1 MVKIALRGLRAHTWR
16 MVITFVAVAAGVA
29 FIGGVLVL
37 TDTMNR
43 TFDDLFADVYRG
55 TDAVVRSSE
64 TLDSDFGFELRG
76 MVDESVLDQVRQA
89 DGLAAAEG
97 SVDGFA
103 RVIDR
108 DGEPVGNPATG
119 APTLGGTWVDVDE
132 LNPFDIVDGEAPRA
146 DGEIVL
152 DRGTIEST
160 DYELGDTVAV
170 QTQVG
175 VEEFELVGVARF
187 GTADSPGGATYVLWG
202 LDDAQ
207 RLMGEPGRFT
217 SIGAVA
223 EDGVSQDDLV
233 ASIADQLDDGTTE
246 VVSGAEITEETQS
259 AIGEQL
265 GFITIFFLVFALIAV
280 FVGAF
285 VIYNSFA
292 IVVAQRT
299 REMALL
305 RAIGA
310 RRRQVRRA
318 VVVEAAVVGLVGSAI
333 GFVVG
338 LGLAALLGAVLQ
350 LPEGALAIL
359 PSSVVVAI
367 ATGLIVTVI
376 SSLVPAWRASRVPP
390 LAAMRDVA
398 VDTSGRTPVRFL
410 VGLGIVTL
418 GVAAVLVGAFGSRP
432 ATVGIGVLAVFLG
445 VLVASPGLAR
455 PVSRVLGAPLAR
467 LRGVTGTLARENAG
481 RNPKRTSAT
490 AQALMIGVGL
500 VTFMLVIN
508 TSIRASLDKALE
520 EGFVGDFVVDSGTFG
535 MIGLPSSV
543 AEEIAELPEVA
554 VSAPVRF
561 APAEVA
567 GEEHAVTGTV
577 EGAFEVLDLDMVD
590 GRASLAPDDVV
601 INEDVAE
608 DTGLGVG
615 DQVEIDFL
623 DDARDERERTATV
636 SGVYTTGPAT
646 DLGGYVVGVEVF
658 QAALPTST
666 DFQVFVQLQ
675 DGVSVAEAEPAL
687 ERIVDPLPSA
697 EVQSVEEY
705 KDEIGGQL
713 DFLLRLIGGLLALAI
728 GIAFLG
734 IVNTISLS
742 IIERT
747 RELGLLR
754 AVGMRRRQ
762 LRAAIRWES
771 AIISLFGTL
780 LGVAVGLLGGW
791 GIVRALR
798 DEGFEVFAVPL
809 LWLVVISVIA
819 GLLGLAAAL
828 IPAWRAGR
836 MSVLEAIATE

>member
-1 MVKIALRGLRAHTWR
+1 

-103 RVIDR
+103 RVIDQE
-108 DGEPVGNPATG
+108 GEPVGNPATG
-119 APTLGGTWVDVDE
+119 APTLGGTWTDVDE
-132 LNPFDIVDGEAPRA
+132 LNPFDITDGRAPRA

-152 DRGTIEST
+152 DRGTVEAT
-160 DYELGDTVAV
+160 DYALGDSLPV

-187 GTADSPGGATYVLWG
+187 GTADSPGGATYVLWATG
-202 LDDAQ
+202 DAQ
-207 RLMGEPGRFT
+207 RLMGEPGKFS

-223 EDGVSQDDLV
+223 EDGVSQDELV
-233 ASIADQLDDGTTE
+233 ASITEHLDEGTE
-246 VVSGAEITEETQS
+246 VVSGVEITEETQS
-259 AIGEQL
+259 AIRDQL

-292 IVVAQRT
+292 IIVAQRT

-318 VVVEAAVVGLVGSAI
+318 VVVEAAVVGLLGSAI

-367 ATGLIVTVI
+367 ATGLIVTVT

-410 VGLGIVTL
+410 LGLGTVAL
-418 GVAAVLVGAFGSRP
+418 GVAAVLAGAFGSRP

-467 LRGVTGTLARENAG
+467 LRGVAGTLARENAG

-500 VTFMLVIN
+500 VTFILIIN
-508 TSIRASLDKALE
+508 TSIRASLDEALE

-543 AEEIAELPEVA
+543 AEDIAELPEVA
-554 VSAPVRF
+554 VSAPMRF

-567 GEEHAVTGTV
+567 GEERGVTGTV
-577 EGAFEVLDLDMVD
+577 EGAFEVLDLDIID
-590 GRASLAPDDVV
+590 GRASLAPDEVV
-601 INEDVAE
+601 INEDEAE
-608 DTGLGVG
+608 ETGLGVG
-615 DQVEIDFL
+615 DRVEIDFL
-623 DDARDERERTATV
+623 DDARDEDERTATV
-636 SGVYTTGPAT
+636 SGVYSTGPAT
-646 DLGGYVVGVEVF
+646 DLGAFVVGVEVF

-666 DFQVFVQLQ
+666 DFQVFVQLE
-675 DGVSVAEAEPAL
+675 DGVSVAEAEPAI
-687 ERIVDPLPSA
+687 EQIVDPLPSA
-697 EVQSVEEY
+697 DVQSVEEY
-705 KDEIGGQL
+705 KDEIGSQL
-713 DFLLRLIGGLLALAI
+713 NFLLGLIGGLLFLAI

-762 LRAAIRWES
+762 VRSAIRWES
-771 AIISLFGTL
+771 AIISLFGTG
-780 LGVAVGLLGGW
+780 LGLAVGLIGGW

-798 DEGFEVFAVPL
+798 DEGFEVFAVPV
-809 LWLVVISVIA
+809 LWLAVISVVA
-819 GLLGLAAAL
+819 GLLGLAAAV
-828 IPAWRAGR
+828 IPAWRASR
-836 MSVLEAIATE
+836 MNVLDAIGTE

>member
-1 MVKIALRGLRAHTWR
+1 MVRIALRGLRAHTWR

-103 RVIDR
+103 RVIDQE
-108 DGEPVGNPATG
+108 GEPVGNPATG
-119 APTLGGTWVDVDE
+119 APTLGGTWTDVDE
-132 LNPFDIVDGEAPRA
+132 LNPFDITDGRAPRA

-152 DRGTIEST
+152 DRGTVEAT
-160 DYELGDTVAV
+160 DYALGDSLPV

-202 LDDAQ
+202 TGDAQ
-207 RLMGEPGRFT
+207 RLMGEPGKFS

-223 EDGVSQDDLV
+223 EDGVSQDELV
-233 ASIADQLDDGTTE
+233 ASITEHLDEGTE
-246 VVSGAEITEETQS
+246 VVSGVEITEETQS
-259 AIGEQL
+259 AIRDQL

-292 IVVAQRT
+292 IIVAQRT

-318 VVVEAAVVGLVGSAI
+318 VVVEAAVVGLLGSAI

-359 PSSVVVAI
+359 PSSLVVAI
-367 ATGLIVTVI
+367 ATGLIVTVT

-410 VGLGIVTL
+410 LGLGTVAL
-418 GVAAVLVGAFGSRP
+418 GVAAVLAGAFGSRP

-467 LRGVTGTLARENAG
+467 LRGVAGTLARENAG

-500 VTFMLVIN
+500 VTFILIIN
-508 TSIRASLDKALE
+508 TSIRASLDEALE

-543 AEEIAELPEVA
+543 AEDIAELPEVA
-554 VSAPVRF
+554 VSAPMRF

-567 GEEHAVTGTV
+567 GEERGVTGTV
-577 EGAFEVLDLDMVD
+577 EGAFEVLDLDIID
-590 GRASLAPDDVV
+590 GRASLAPDEVV
-601 INEDVAE
+601 INEDEAE
-608 DTGLGVG
+608 ETGLGVG
-615 DQVEIDFL
+615 DRVEIDFL
-623 DDARDERERTATV
+623 DDARDEDERTATV
-636 SGVYTTGPAT
+636 SGVYSTGPAT
-646 DLGGYVVGVEVF
+646 DLGAFVVGVEVF

-666 DFQVFVQLQ
+666 DFQVFVQLE
-675 DGVSVAEAEPAL
+675 DGVSVAEAEPAI
-687 ERIVDPLPSA
+687 EQIVDPLPSA
-697 EVQSVEEY
+697 DVQSVEEY
-705 KDEIGGQL
+705 KDEIGSQL
-713 DFLLRLIGGLLALAI
+713 NFLLGLIGGLLFLAI

-762 LRAAIRWES
+762 VRSAIRWES
-771 AIISLFGTL
+771 AIISLFGTG
-780 LGVAVGLLGGW
+780 LGLAVGLIGGW

-798 DEGFEVFAVPL
+798 DEGFEVFAVPV
-809 LWLVVISVIA
+809 LWLAVISVVA
-819 GLLGLAAAL
+819 GLLGLAAAV
-828 IPAWRAGR
+828 IPAWRASR
-836 MSVLEAIATE
+836 MNVLDAIGTE

>member
-1 MVKIALRGLRAHTWR
+1 

-103 RVIDR
+103 RVIDQE
-108 DGEPVGNPATG
+108 GEPVGNPATG
-119 APTLGGTWVDVDE
+119 APTLGGTWTDVDE
-132 LNPFDIVDGEAPRA
+132 LNPFDITDGRAPRA

-152 DRGTIEST
+152 DRGTVEAT
-160 DYELGDTVAV
+160 DYALGDSLPV

-202 LDDAQ
+202 TGDAQ
-207 RLMGEPGRFT
+207 RLMGEPGKFS

-223 EDGVSQDDLV
+223 EDGVSQDELV
-233 ASIADQLDDGTTE
+233 ASITEHLDEGTE
-246 VVSGAEITEETQS
+246 VVSGVEITEETQS
-259 AIGEQL
+259 AIRDQL

-292 IVVAQRT
+292 IIVAQRT

-318 VVVEAAVVGLVGSAI
+318 VVVEAAVVGLLGSAI

-367 ATGLIVTVI
+367 ATGLIVTVT

-410 VGLGIVTL
+410 LGLGTVAL
-418 GVAAVLVGAFGSRP
+418 GVAAVLAGAFGSRP

-467 LRGVTGTLARENAG
+467 LRGVAGTLARENAG

-500 VTFMLVIN
+500 VTFILIIN
-508 TSIRASLDKALE
+508 TSIRASLDEALE

-543 AEEIAELPEVA
+543 AEDIAELPEVA
-554 VSAPVRF
+554 VSAPMRF

-567 GEEHAVTGTV
+567 GEERGVTGTV
-577 EGAFEVLDLDMVD
+577 EGAFEVLDLDIID
-590 GRASLAPDDVV
+590 GRASLAPDEVV
-601 INEDVAE
+601 INEDEAE
-608 DTGLGVG
+608 ETGLGVG
-615 DQVEIDFL
+615 DRVEIDFL
-623 DDARDERERTATV
+623 DDARDEDERTVTV
-636 SGVYTTGPAT
+636 SGVYSTGPAT
-646 DLGGYVVGVEVF
+646 DLGAFVVGVEVF

-666 DFQVFVQLQ
+666 DFQVFVQLE
-675 DGVSVAEAEPAL
+675 DGVSVAEAEPAI
-687 ERIVDPLPSA
+687 EQIVDPLPSA
-697 EVQSVEEY
+697 DVQSVEEY
-705 KDEIGGQL
+705 KDEIGSQL
-713 DFLLRLIGGLLALAI
+713 NFLLGLIGGLLFLAI

-762 LRAAIRWES
+762 VRSAIRWES
-771 AIISLFGTL
+771 AIISLFGTG
-780 LGVAVGLLGGW
+780 LGLAVGLIGGW

-798 DEGFEVFAVPL
+798 DEGFEVFAVPV
-809 LWLVVISVIA
+809 LWLAVISVVA
-819 GLLGLAAAL
+819 GLLGLAAAV
-828 IPAWRAGR
+828 IPAWRASR
-836 MSVLEAIATE
+836 MNVLDAIGTE

>member
-1 MVKIALRGLRAHTWR
+1 

-103 RVIDR
+103 RVIDQE
-108 DGEPVGNPATG
+108 GEPVGNPATG
-119 APTLGGTWVDVDE
+119 APTLGGTWTDVDE
-132 LNPFDIVDGEAPRA
+132 LNPFDITDGRAPRA
-146 DGEIVL
+146 DGEIVV
-152 DRGTIEST
+152 DRGTVEAT
-160 DYELGDTVAV
+160 DYALGDSLPV

-202 LDDAQ
+202 TGDAQ
-207 RLMGEPGRFT
+207 RLMGEPGKFS

-223 EDGVSQDDLV
+223 EDGVSQDELV
-233 ASIADQLDDGTTE
+233 ASITEHLEEGTE
-246 VVSGAEITEETQS
+246 VVSGVEITAETQS
-259 AIGEQL
+259 AIRDQL

-292 IVVAQRT
+292 IIVAQRT

-318 VVVEAAVVGLVGSAI
+318 VVVEAAVVGLLGSAI

-367 ATGLIVTVI
+367 ATGLIVTVT

-410 VGLGIVTL
+410 LGLGTVAL
-418 GVAAVLVGAFGSRP
+418 GVAAVLAGAFGSRP

-467 LRGVTGTLARENAG
+467 LRGVAGTLARENAG

-500 VTFMLVIN
+500 VTFILIIN
-508 TSIRASLDKALE
+508 TSIRASLDEALE

-543 AEEIAELPEVA
+543 AEDIAELPEVA
-554 VSAPVRF
+554 VSAPMRF

-567 GEEHAVTGTV
+567 GEERGVTGTV
-577 EGAFEVLDLDMVD
+577 EGAFEVLDLDIID
-590 GRASLAPDDVV
+590 GRASLAPDEVV
-601 INEDVAE
+601 INEDEAE
-608 DTGLGVG
+608 ETGLGVG
-615 DQVEIDFL
+615 DRVEIDFL
-623 DDARDERERTATV
+623 DDARDEDERTATV
-636 SGVYTTGPAT
+636 SGVYSTGPAT
-646 DLGGYVVGVEVF
+646 DLGAFVVGVEVF

-666 DFQVFVQLQ
+666 DFQVFVQLE
-675 DGVSVAEAEPAL
+675 DGVSVAEAEPAI
-687 ERIVDPLPSA
+687 EQIVDPLPSA
-697 EVQSVEEY
+697 DVQSVEEY
-705 KDEIGGQL
+705 KDEIGSQL
-713 DFLLRLIGGLLALAI
+713 NFLLGLIGGLLFLAI

-762 LRAAIRWES
+762 VRSAIRWES
-771 AIISLFGTL
+771 AIISLFGTGPGL
-780 LGVAVGLLGGW
+780 AVGLIGGW

-798 DEGFEVFAVPL
+798 DEGFEVFAVPV
-809 LWLVVISVIA
+809 LWLAVISVVA
-819 GLLGLAAAL
+819 GLLGLAAAV
-828 IPAWRAGR
+828 IPAWRASR
-836 MSVLEAIATE
+836 MNVLDAIGTE

>member
-1 MVKIALRGLRAHTWR
+1 

-76 MVDESVLDQVRQA
+76 MVDELVLDQVRRA

-233 ASIADQLDDGTTE
+233 ASIAEQLDDGTTE

-338 LGLAALLGAVLQ
+338 LGLAALLGAFLQ

-359 PSSVVVAI
+359 PSSVVIAI
-367 ATGLIVTVI
+367 ATGLIVTVF

-398 VDTSGRTPVRFL
+398 VDRSGRTPVRFL
-410 VGLGIVTL
+410 VGVGIVAL
-418 GVAAVLVGAFGSRP
+418 GVAAVLAGAFGSRP
-432 ATVGIGVLAVFLG
+432 ATVGIGVMAVFIG

-467 LRGVTGTLARENAG
+467 LRGVAGTLARENAG

-500 VTFMLVIN
+500 VTFILVIN
-508 TSIRASLDKALE
+508 TSIRASLDQALE

-554 VSAPVRF
+554 ESVPVRF

-567 GEEHAVTGTV
+567 GEEHGVTGTV
-577 EGAFEVLDLDMVD
+577 GGAFEVLDLDLLD
-590 GRASLAPDDVV
+590 GRASLAPDEVV

-615 DQVEIDFL
+615 DQMEIDFL
-623 DDARDERERTATV
+623 DDARPEDQRTATV
-636 SGVYTTGPAT
+636 SGVYSTGPAT

-705 KDEIGGQL
+705 KDEIGSQL
-713 DFLLRLIGGLLALAI
+713 NILLGLIVALLLLAV

-762 LRAAIRWES
+762 VRAAVRWES

-780 LGVAVGLLGGW
+780 LGLAVGLLGGW

-798 DEGFEVFAVPL
+798 DEGFEVFAVPV
-809 LWLVVISVIA
+809 LWLAVISVVA
-819 GLLGLAAAL
+819 GLLGLAAAV
-828 IPAWRAGR
+828 IPAWRASR
-836 MSVLEAIATE
+836 MNVLEAIGTE

>member
-1 MVKIALRGLRAHTWR
+1 

-103 RVIDR
+103 RVIDQE
-108 DGEPVGNPATG
+108 GEPVGNPATG
-119 APTLGGTWVDVDE
+119 APTLGGTWTDVDE
-132 LNPFDIVDGEAPRA
+132 LNPFDITDGRAPRA

-152 DRGTIEST
+152 DRGTVEAT
-160 DYELGDTVAV
+160 DYALGDSLPV

-187 GTADSPGGATYVLWG
+187 GTADSPGGATYVLWATG
-202 LDDAQ
+202 DAQ
-207 RLMGEPGRFT
+207 RLMGEPGKFS

-223 EDGVSQDDLV
+223 EDGVSQDELV
-233 ASIADQLDDGTTE
+233 ASITEHLDEGTE
-246 VVSGAEITEETQS
+246 VVSGVEITEETQS
-259 AIGEQL
+259 AIRDQL

-292 IVVAQRT
+292 IIVAQRT

-318 VVVEAAVVGLVGSAI
+318 VVVEAAVVGLLGSAI

-367 ATGLIVTVI
+367 ATGLIVTVT

-410 VGLGIVTL
+410 LGLGTVAL
-418 GVAAVLVGAFGSRP
+418 GVAAVLAGAFGSRP

-455 PVSRVLGAPLAR
+455 PVSRVLGAPLGR
-467 LRGVTGTLARENAG
+467 LRGVAGTLARENAG

-500 VTFMLVIN
+500 VTFILIIN
-508 TSIRASLDKALE
+508 TSIRASLDEALE

-543 AEEIAELPEVA
+543 AEDIAELREVA
-554 VSAPVRF
+554 VSAPMRF

-567 GEEHAVTGTV
+567 GEERGVTGTV
-577 EGAFEVLDLDMVD
+577 EGAFEVLDLDIID
-590 GRASLAPDDVV
+590 GRASLAPDEVV
-601 INEDVAE
+601 INEDEAE
-608 DTGLGVG
+608 ETGLGVG
-615 DQVEIDFL
+615 DRVEIDFL
-623 DDARDERERTATV
+623 DDARDEDERTATV
-636 SGVYTTGPAT
+636 SGVYSTGPAT
-646 DLGGYVVGVEVF
+646 DLGAFVVGVEVF

-666 DFQVFVQLQ
+666 DFQVFVQLE
-675 DGVSVAEAEPAL
+675 DGVSVAEAEPAI
-687 ERIVDPLPSA
+687 EQIVDPLPSA
-697 EVQSVEEY
+697 DVQSVEEY
-705 KDEIGGQL
+705 KDEIGSQL
-713 DFLLRLIGGLLALAI
+713 NFLLGLIGGLLFLAI

-762 LRAAIRWES
+762 VRSAIRWES
-771 AIISLFGTL
+771 AIISLFGTG
-780 LGVAVGLLGGW
+780 LGLAVGLIGGW

-798 DEGFEVFAVPL
+798 DEGFEVFAVPV
-809 LWLVVISVIA
+809 LWLAVISVVA
-819 GLLGLAAAL
+819 GLLGLAAAV
-828 IPAWRAGR
+828 IPAWRASR
-836 MSVLEAIATE
+836 MNVLDAIGTE

>member
-1 MVKIALRGLRAHTWR
+1 VVKIALRGLRAHTWR

-29 FIGGVLVL
+29 FVGGVLVL

-55 TDAVVRSSE
+55 TDAVVRSTE

-76 MVDESVLDQVRQA
+76 TVDESVLDQVRRA

-103 RVIDR
+103 RVIGR

-119 APTLGGTWVDVDE
+119 APTLGGSWIEVDE
-132 LNPFDIVDGEAPRA
+132 LDPFDIAEGDPPAA

-152 DRGTIEST
+152 DQGTFEAT
-160 DYELGDTVAV
+160 DYELGDMVPV

-187 GTADSPGGATYVLWG
+187 GTADSPGGATYVLWSI
-202 LDDAQ
+202 DDAQ
-207 RLMGEPGRFT
+207 RLLGEPGQFS

-223 EDGVSQDDLV
+223 EEGVSQDELV
-233 ASIADQLDDGTTE
+233 ASIAGQLDDGTE
-246 VVSGAEITEETQS
+246 VVSGEEITEETQS

-318 VVVEAAVVGLVGSAI
+318 VVVEAVVVGLVGSAI

-338 LGLAALLGAVLQ
+338 LGLAALLGAILQ
-350 LPEGALAIL
+350 LPEGALAVL
-359 PSSVVVAI
+359 PSSVAVAI
-367 ATGLIVTVI
+367 ATGLIVTVV

-398 VDTSGRTPVRFL
+398 VDTAGRTPVRFL
-410 VGLGIVTL
+410 VGLGIVAL
-418 GVAAVLVGAFGSRP
+418 GVAAVLAGAFGSRP
-432 ATVGIGVLAVFLG
+432 ATVGIGVLAVFIG

-455 PVSRVLGAPLAR
+455 PVSRVLGAPLGW
-467 LRGVTGTLARENAG
+467 LRGVAGTLARENAG

-500 VTFMLVIN
+500 VTFILVIN
-508 TSIRASLDKALE
+508 TSIRASLDEALE

-561 APAEVA
+561 APAQVA
-567 GEEHAVTGTV
+567 GEEKGVTGTV

-590 GRASLAPDDVV
+590 GRPSLAPDEVV
-601 INEDVAE
+601 VNEDEAE
-608 DTGLGVG
+608 DAGLGVG
-615 DQVEIDFL
+615 DQVEIAFL
-623 DDARDERERTATV
+623 DDARDEDQRTATV
-636 SGVYTTGPAT
+636 SGVYATGPAT
-646 DLGGYVVGVEVF
+646 DLGAYVVGVEVF
-658 QAALPTST
+658 QAAVPTST

-687 ERIVDPLPSA
+687 EQIVDPLPSA
-697 EVQSVEEY
+697 DVQSVEEY

-713 DFLLRLIGGLLALAI
+713 DILLGLIGGLLFLAI
-728 GIAFLG
+728 LIAFLG

-762 LRAAIRWES
+762 LRSAIRWES
-771 AIISLFGTL
+771 AIISLFGTA
-780 LGVAVGLLGGW
+780 LGLAVGLIGGW

-798 DEGFEVFAVPL
+798 DEGFEVFAVPV
-809 LWLVVISVIA
+809 LWLVALSVIA
-819 GLLGLAAAL
+819 GLLGLAAAV

-836 MSVLEAIATE
+836 MNVLEAISTE

>member
-1 MVKIALRGLRAHTWR
+1 VVKIALRGLRAHTWR

-29 FIGGVLVL
+29 FVGGVLVL

-55 TDAVVRSSE
+55 TDAVVRSTE

-76 MVDESVLDQVRQA
+76 TVDESVLDQVRRA

-103 RVIDR
+103 RVIGR

-119 APTLGGTWVDVDE
+119 APTLGGSWIEVDE
-132 LNPFDIVDGEAPRA
+132 LDPFDIAEGDPPAA

-152 DRGTIEST
+152 DQGTFEAT
-160 DYELGDTVAV
+160 DYELGDMVPV

-187 GTADSPGGATYVLWG
+187 GTADSPGGATYVLWSI
-202 LDDAQ
+202 DDAQ
-207 RLMGEPGRFT
+207 RLLGEPGQFS

-223 EDGVSQDDLV
+223 EEGVSQDELV
-233 ASIADQLDDGTTE
+233 ASIAGQLDDGTE
-246 VVSGAEITEETQS
+246 VVSGEEITEETQS

-318 VVVEAAVVGLVGSAI
+318 VVVEAVVVGLVGSAI

-338 LGLAALLGAVLQ
+338 LGLAALLGAILQ
-350 LPEGALAIL
+350 LPEGALAVL
-359 PSSVVVAI
+359 PSSVAVAI
-367 ATGLIVTVI
+367 ATGLIVTVV

-398 VDTSGRTPVRFL
+398 VDTAGRTPVRFL
-410 VGLGIVTL
+410 VGLGIVAL
-418 GVAAVLVGAFGSRP
+418 GVAAVLAGAFGSRP
-432 ATVGIGVLAVFLG
+432 ATVGIGVLAVFIG

-455 PVSRVLGAPLAR
+455 PVSRVLGAPLGW
-467 LRGVTGTLARENAG
+467 LRGVAGTLARENAG

-500 VTFMLVIN
+500 VTFILVIN
-508 TSIRASLDKALE
+508 TSIRASLDEALE

-561 APAEVA
+561 APAQVA
-567 GEEHAVTGTV
+567 GEEKGLTGTV

-590 GRASLAPDDVV
+590 GRPSLAPDEVV
-601 INEDVAE
+601 VNEDEAE
-608 DTGLGVG
+608 DAGLGVG
-615 DQVEIDFL
+615 DQVEIAFL
-623 DDARDERERTATV
+623 DDARDEDQRTATV
-636 SGVYTTGPAT
+636 SGVYATGPAT
-646 DLGGYVVGVEVF
+646 DLGAYVVGVEVF
-658 QAALPTST
+658 QAAVPTST

-687 ERIVDPLPSA
+687 EQIVDPLPSA
-697 EVQSVEEY
+697 DVQSVEEY

-713 DFLLRLIGGLLALAI
+713 DILLGLIGGLLFLAI
-728 GIAFLG
+728 LIAFLG

-762 LRAAIRWES
+762 LRSAIRWES
-771 AIISLFGTL
+771 AIISLFGTA
-780 LGVAVGLLGGW
+780 LGLAVGLIGGW

-798 DEGFEVFAVPL
+798 DEGFEVFAVPV
-809 LWLVVISVIA
+809 LWLVALSVIA
-819 GLLGLAAAL
+819 GLLGLAAAV

-836 MSVLEAIATE
+836 MNVLEAISTE

>member
-1 MVKIALRGLRAHTWR
+1 VIKIALRGLRAHTWR

-76 MVDESVLDQVRQA
+76 MVDESVLDQVRRA

-108 DGEPVGNPATG
+108 EGEPVGNPATG
-119 APTLGGTWVDVDE
+119 APTLGGSWIEVDE
-132 LNPFDIVDGEAPRA
+132 LDPFDIADGEPPTA

-152 DRGTIEST
+152 DQGTFEAT
-160 DYELGDTVAV
+160 DYELGDMVPV

-187 GTADSPGGATYVLWG
+187 GTADSPGGATYVLWSI
-202 LDDAQ
+202 DDAQ
-207 RLMGEPGRFT
+207 RLLGEPGQFT

-223 EDGVSQDDLV
+223 DEGVSQDELV
-233 ASIADQLDDGTTE
+233 ASIAEQLDDGTTE

-285 VIYNSFA
+285 VIYNSFT

-318 VVVEAAVVGLVGSAI
+318 VVVEAVVVGLLGSAI

-359 PSSVVVAI
+359 PSSVVIAI
-367 ATGLIVTVI
+367 ATGLIVTVF

-398 VDTSGRTPVRFL
+398 VDRSGRTPVRFL
-410 VGLGIVTL
+410 VGVGIVAL
-418 GVAAVLVGAFGSRP
+418 GVAAVMAGAFGSRP
-432 ATVGIGVLAVFLG
+432 ATVGIGVLAVFIG

-467 LRGVTGTLARENAG
+467 LRGVAGTLARENAG

-500 VTFMLVIN
+500 VTFILVIN
-508 TSIRASLDKALE
+508 TSIRASLDQALE

-554 VSAPVRF
+554 ESVPVRF
-561 APAEVA
+561 APAEVG
-567 GEEHAVTGTV
+567 GEEHGVTGTA
-577 EGAFEVLDLDMVD
+577 EGAFEVLDLDLLD
-590 GRASLAPDDVV
+590 GRASLAPDEVV
-601 INEDVAE
+601 LSEDVAE

-623 DDARDERERTATV
+623 DDARPEDARTATV
-636 SGVYTTGPAT
+636 SGVYSTGPAT

-705 KDEIGGQL
+705 KDEIGSQL
-713 DFLLRLIGGLLALAI
+713 DILLGLIIALLLLAV

-762 LRAAIRWES
+762 VRAAVRWES

-780 LGVAVGLLGGW
+780 LGLAVGLLGGW

-798 DEGFEVFAVPL
+798 DEGFEVFAVPV
-809 LWLVVISVIA
+809 LWLAVISVVA

-828 IPAWRAGR
+828 IPAWRASR
-836 MSVLEAIATE
+836 MNVLEAIATE

>member
-1 MVKIALRGLRAHTWR
+1 
-16 MVITFVAVAAGVA
+16 
-29 FIGGVLVL
+29 
-37 TDTMNR
+37 
-43 TFDDLFADVYRG
+43 
-55 TDAVVRSSE
+55 
-64 TLDSDFGFELRG
+64 
-76 MVDESVLDQVRQA
+76 
-89 DGLAAAEG
+89 
-97 SVDGFA
+97 
-103 RVIDR
+103 
-108 DGEPVGNPATG
+108 VGNPATG
-119 APTLGGTWVDVDE
+119 APTLGGSWIEVDE
-132 LNPFDIVDGEAPRA
+132 LDPFDIAEGDPPRA

-152 DRGTIEST
+152 DQGTFEAT
-160 DYELGDTVAV
+160 DYELGDMVPV

-187 GTADSPGGATYVLWG
+187 GTADSPGGATYVLWSI
-202 LDDAQ
+202 DDAQ
-207 RLMGEPGRFT
+207 RLLGEPGQFS

-223 EDGVSQDDLV
+223 EEGVSQDELV
-233 ASIADQLDDGTTE
+233 ASIAGQLDDGTE
-246 VVSGAEITEETQS
+246 VVSGEEITEETQS

-318 VVVEAAVVGLVGSAI
+318 VVVEAVVVGLVGSAI

-338 LGLAALLGAVLQ
+338 LGLAALLGAILQ
-350 LPEGALAIL
+350 LPEGALAVL
-359 PSSVVVAI
+359 PSSVAVAI
-367 ATGLIVTVI
+367 ATGLIVTVV

-398 VDTSGRTPVRFL
+398 VDTAGRTPVRFL
-410 VGLGIVTL
+410 VGLGIVAL
-418 GVAAVLVGAFGSRP
+418 GVAAVLAGAFGSRP
-432 ATVGIGVLAVFLG
+432 ATVGIGVLAVFIG

-455 PVSRVLGAPLAR
+455 PVSRVLGAPLGW
-467 LRGVTGTLARENAG
+467 LRGVAGTLARENAG

-500 VTFMLVIN
+500 VTFILVIN
-508 TSIRASLDKALE
+508 TSIRASLDEALE

-561 APAEVA
+561 APAQVA
-567 GEEHAVTGTV
+567 GEEKGLTGTV

-590 GRASLAPDDVV
+590 GRPSLAPDEVV
-601 INEDVAE
+601 VNEDEAE
-608 DTGLGVG
+608 DAGLGVG
-615 DQVEIDFL
+615 DQVEIAFL
-623 DDARDERERTATV
+623 DDARDEDQRTATV
-636 SGVYTTGPAT
+636 SGVYATGPAT
-646 DLGGYVVGVEVF
+646 DLGAYVVGVEVF
-658 QAALPTST
+658 QAAVPTST

-687 ERIVDPLPSA
+687 EQIVDPLPSA
-697 EVQSVEEY
+697 DVQSVEEY

-713 DFLLRLIGGLLALAI
+713 DILLGLIGGLLFLAVL
-728 GIAFLG
+728 IAFLG

-762 LRAAIRWES
+762 LRSAIRWES
-771 AIISLFGTL
+771 AIISLFGTA
-780 LGVAVGLLGGW
+780 LGLAVGLIGGW

-798 DEGFEVFAVPL
+798 DEGFEVFAVPV
-809 LWLVVISVIA
+809 LWLVALSVIA
-819 GLLGLAAAL
+819 GLLGLAAAV

-836 MSVLEAIATE
+836 MNVLEAISTE

>member
-1 MVKIALRGLRAHTWR
+1 MVRIALRGLRAHTWR

-103 RVIDR
+103 RVIDQE
-108 DGEPVGNPATG
+108 GEPVGNPATG
-119 APTLGGTWVDVDE
+119 APTLGGTWTDVDE
-132 LNPFDIVDGEAPRA
+132 LNPFDITDGRAPRA

-152 DRGTIEST
+152 DRGTVEAT
-160 DYELGDTVAV
+160 DYALGDSVPV

-187 GTADSPGGATYVLWG
+187 GTADSPGGATYVLWATG
-202 LDDAQ
+202 DAQ
-207 RLMGEPGRFT
+207 RLMGEPGKFS

-223 EDGVSQDDLV
+223 EDGVSQDELV
-233 ASIADQLDDGTTE
+233 ASITEHLDEGTE
-246 VVSGAEITEETQS
+246 VVSGVEITEETQS
-259 AIGEQL
+259 AIRDQL

-292 IVVAQRT
+292 IIVAQRT

-318 VVVEAAVVGLVGSAI
+318 VVVEAAVVGLLGSAI

-367 ATGLIVTVI
+367 ATGLIVTVT

-410 VGLGIVTL
+410 LGLGTVAL
-418 GVAAVLVGAFGSRP
+418 GVAAVLAGAFGSRP

-467 LRGVTGTLARENAG
+467 LRGVAGTLARENAG

-500 VTFMLVIN
+500 VTFILIIN
-508 TSIRASLDKALE
+508 TSIRASLDEALE

-543 AEEIAELPEVA
+543 AEDIAELREVA
-554 VSAPVRF
+554 VSAPMRF

-567 GEEHAVTGTV
+567 GEERGVTGTV
-577 EGAFEVLDLDMVD
+577 EGAFEVLDLDIID
-590 GRASLAPDDVV
+590 GRASLAPDEVV
-601 INEDVAE
+601 INEDEAE
-608 DTGLGVG
+608 ETGLGVG
-615 DQVEIDFL
+615 DRVEIDFL
-623 DDARDERERTATV
+623 DDARDEDERTVTV
-636 SGVYTTGPAT
+636 SGVYSTGPAT
-646 DLGGYVVGVEVF
+646 DLGAFVVGVEVF

-666 DFQVFVQLQ
+666 DFQVFVQLE
-675 DGVSVAEAEPAL
+675 DGVSVAEAEPAI
-687 ERIVDPLPSA
+687 EQIVDPLPSA
-697 EVQSVEEY
+697 DVQSVEEY
-705 KDEIGGQL
+705 KDEIGSQL
-713 DFLLRLIGGLLALAI
+713 NFLLGLIGGLLFLAI

-762 LRAAIRWES
+762 VRSAIRWES
-771 AIISLFGTL
+771 AIISLFGTG
-780 LGVAVGLLGGW
+780 LGLAVGLIGGW

-798 DEGFEVFAVPL
+798 DEGFEVFAVPV
-809 LWLVVISVIA
+809 LWLAVISVVA
-819 GLLGLAAAL
+819 GLLGLAAAV
-828 IPAWRAGR
+828 IPAWRASR
-836 MSVLEAIATE
+836 MNVLDAIGTE

>member
-1 MVKIALRGLRAHTWR
+1 

-103 RVIDR
+103 RVIDQE
-108 DGEPVGNPATG
+108 GEPVGNPATG
-119 APTLGGTWVDVDE
+119 APTLGGTWTDVDE
-132 LNPFDIVDGEAPRA
+132 LNPFDITDGRAPRA

-152 DRGTIEST
+152 DRGTVEAT
-160 DYELGDTVAV
+160 DYALGDSLPV

-202 LDDAQ
+202 TGDAQ
-207 RLMGEPGRFT
+207 RLMGEPGKFS

-223 EDGVSQDDLV
+223 EDGVSQDELV
-233 ASIADQLDDGTTE
+233 ASITEHLDEGTE
-246 VVSGAEITEETQS
+246 VVSGVEITEETQS
-259 AIGEQL
+259 AIRDQL

-292 IVVAQRT
+292 IIVAQRT

-318 VVVEAAVVGLVGSAI
+318 VVVEAAVVGLLGSAI

-367 ATGLIVTVI
+367 ATGLIVTVT

-410 VGLGIVTL
+410 LGLGTVAL
-418 GVAAVLVGAFGSRP
+418 GVAAVLAGAFGSRP

-455 PVSRVLGAPLAR
+455 PVSRVLGAPLGR
-467 LRGVTGTLARENAG
+467 LRGVAGTLARENAG

-500 VTFMLVIN
+500 VTFILIIN
-508 TSIRASLDKALE
+508 TSIRASLDEALE

-543 AEEIAELPEVA
+543 AEDIAELREVA
-554 VSAPVRF
+554 VSAPMRF

-567 GEEHAVTGTV
+567 GEERGVTGTV
-577 EGAFEVLDLDMVD
+577 EGAFEVLDLDIID
-590 GRASLAPDDVV
+590 GRASLAPDEVV
-601 INEDVAE
+601 INEDEAE
-608 DTGLGVG
+608 ETGLGVG
-615 DQVEIDFL
+615 DRVEIDFL
-623 DDARDERERTATV
+623 DDARDEDERTVTV
-636 SGVYTTGPAT
+636 SGVYSTGPAT
-646 DLGGYVVGVEVF
+646 DLGAFVVGVEVF

-666 DFQVFVQLQ
+666 DFQVFVQLE
-675 DGVSVAEAEPAL
+675 DGVSVAEAEPAI
-687 ERIVDPLPSA
+687 EQIVDPLPSA
-697 EVQSVEEY
+697 DVQSVEEY
-705 KDEIGGQL
+705 KDEIGSQL
-713 DFLLRLIGGLLALAI
+713 NFLLGLIGGLLFLAI

-762 LRAAIRWES
+762 VRSAIRWES
-771 AIISLFGTL
+771 AIISLFGTG
-780 LGVAVGLLGGW
+780 LGLAVGLIGGW

-798 DEGFEVFAVPL
+798 DEGFEVFAVPV
-809 LWLVVISVIA
+809 LWLAVISVVA
-819 GLLGLAAAL
+819 GLLGLAAAV
-828 IPAWRAGR
+828 IPAWRASR
-836 MSVLEAIATE
+836 MNVLDAIGTE